1 MNYKNSKK
9 NQILYIII
17 FVLLLI
23 ILIMIFLNN
32 PLIQESF
39 DDCSKCNQSS
49 QTNQPPIPQLNIQSG
64 ISTISPDGTINFPT
78 SFNKTPAIFTQMN
91 VSDGKDSSAYTVQIS
106 NITPNGFNYN
116 KKKIFNQSANGINI
130 VRLDNDTSQ
139 TFSWIAL

>member
-1 MNYKNSKK
+1 MNYKLIKK
-9 NQILYIII
+9 NHILYIII
-17 FVLLLI
+17 FVLLLT
-23 ILIMIFLNN
+23 ILIMIFLKN
-32 PLIQESF
+32 PRVEESF
-39 DDCSKCNQSS
+39 DDCSKCNQS
-49 QTNQPPIPQLNIQSG
+49 QLNIQSG

>member
-1 MNYKNSKK
+1 MNYINIKK
-9 NQILYIII
+9 NNILYIII

-23 ILIMIFLNN
+23 ILFMIFLKN
-32 PLIQESF
+32 PHVEESF
-39 DDCSKCNQSS
+39 DDCSKCNQQSNKS
-49 QTNQPPIPQLNIQSG
+49 ETPQLNIQSG

-78 SFNKTPAIFTQMN
+78 SFNKTPSIFTQMN

-106 NITPNGFNYN
+106 NITPNGFNYI
-116 KKKIFNQSANGINI
+116 KKKIFNQSSNGINI

>member
-9 NQILYIII
+9 NHILYIII

-23 ILIMIFLNN
+23 ILFMIFLKNTR
-32 PLIQESF
+32 IEESF
-39 DDCSKCNQSS
+39 DDCSKCNQQSNQS
-49 QTNQPPIPQLNIQSG
+49 QTPQLNIQSG
-64 ISTISPDGTINFPT
+64 ISTISPDGTINFPV
-78 SFNKTPAIFTQMN
+78 SFNKTPAVFTQIN
-91 VSDGKDSSAYTVQIS
+91 VPGGKDSSAYTVQIS

-116 KKKIFNQSANGINI
+116 KKKIFNQTGNGISI